1 MTDPRQQSDVGLR
14 HIEIRGFRSARHVEF
29 SPRRMCA
36 LVGEARAG
44 KSTLL
49 AAIRAVLDPESAPL
63 TTADI
68 TRGESLISIRAHLA
82 SGDTLS
88 VDGPPSKT
96 KTPAGP
102 VPPVLFLSA
111 ADRAGHLVS
120 TTRAEP
126 TGHPAFDIFRDVLGD
141 YTDAERDHSTTMP
154 AIGLVKAMEQCCTA
168 HAGGLVLLIEDP
180 ELYLRPQTQRYLYR
194 LLREFSLNGNQVI
207 YSTHSP
213 AFLNVARLDE
223 LGFVTRGPDN
233 GTHVLH
239 PEPVSAEEEFKLI
252 SEFDAERSEV
262 FLARAAIL
270 VEGTT
275 EKLALPFVFRAL
287 GHDPDRIG
295 ITIVEC
301 GGKSGIPLFARICRA
316 VGVPFVVL
324 HDRDAP
330 QGRQPI
336 VAERH
341 LNSLI
346 AELAGPERTIVL
358 EPNFEAVARIKGHN
372 HKPHRA
378 WLRFTSL
385 SRGEMPQQLAQAAE
399 LAVELSQDSTGG
411 LTRSAQSALNE

>member
-82 SGDTLS
+82 SGDSLS
-88 VDGPPSKT
+88 LDGPPSKT
-96 KTPAGP
+96 ETPAGP
-102 VPPVLFLSA
+102 APPVLFLSA

-126 TGHPAFDIFRDVLGD
+126 TGHPAVDIFRDVLGD

-223 LGFVTRGPDN
+223 LGFVTRGADN

-252 SEFDAERSEV
+252 TEFDAERSEV
-262 FLARAAIL
+262 FLAQPPSSSKAPPRNSPCPSSSVLWA
-270 VEGTT
+270 TT
-275 EKLALPFVFRAL
+275 PIA
-287 GHDPDRIG
+287 
-295 ITIVEC
+295 
-301 GGKSGIPLFARICRA
+301 SGSQSSNVAGSQESLSSP
-316 VGVPFVVL
+316 VS
-324 HDRDAP
+324 
-330 QGRQPI
+330 
-336 VAERH
+336 AERWEFPSWSSMIETH
-341 LNSLI
+341 PRGVNLSL
-346 AELAGPERTIVL
+346 
-358 EPNFEAVARIKGHN
+358 PNAI
-372 HKPHRA
+372 
-378 WLRFTSL
+378 
-385 SRGEMPQQLAQAAE
+385 
-399 LAVELSQDSTGG
+399 
-411 LTRSAQSALNE
+411 

>member
-1 MTDPRQQSDVGLR
+1 MTGPQQQPDVGLR

-29 SPRRMCA
+29 SPRRMFA
-36 LVGEARAG
+36 LVGEAQAG

-63 TTADI
+63 TRADI
-68 TRGESLISIRAHLA
+68 TRGESLISIRAHLV

-88 VDGPPSKT
+88 LDGPQSRAEKPGGR
-96 KTPAGP
+96 A
-102 VPPVLFLSA
+102 PPVLFLSA
-111 ADRAGHLVS
+111 ADRAGQVLS
-120 TTRAEP
+120 PTRAEP
-126 TGHPAFDIFRDVLGD
+126 MGHSALDIVRDVLGH
-141 YTDAERDHSTTMP
+141 YTDAERDHSTTRP
-154 AIGLVKAMEQCCTA
+154 AIGLVKAIEQCCTA
-168 HAGGLVLLIEDP
+168 HAGGLVLLIEEP

-194 LLREFSLNGNQVI
+194 LLRELSLNGNQVI

-233 GTHVLH
+233 GTNVLH
-239 PEPVSAEEEFKLI
+239 PEPVPAEEEFRLLT
-252 SEFDAERSEV
+252 EFDAERSEV

-275 EKLALPFVFRAL
+275 EKTALPFVFRAL

-301 GGKSGIPLFARICRA
+301 GGKSGIPLFARICTA

-330 QGRQPI
+330 PGRQPI

-341 LNSLI
+341 LNDLI

-358 EPNFEAVARIKGHN
+358 EPDFEAVARIKGHG
-372 HKPHRA
+372 HKPHRT
-378 WLRFTSL
+378 WQRFTSL
-385 SRGEMPQQLAQAAE
+385 SPGEMPQELARAAE
-399 LAVELSQDSTGG
+399 LAVELSLNDKGHLTGPSK
-411 LTRSAQSALNE
+411 SAGGE